1 MCILLV
7 VVDNS
12 QQAKNIME
20 GQITTIFWPLSGAFS
35 NFLAFVWCVSLF
47 LGLCLVHFPIS
58 WPFSGPFSYFL
69 AFVWCMKVS
78 KESSRAYMKF
88 VWWTGDWVPAHGHF
102 SFRNKIY
109 LFISFTNHRWFVL
122 QVYNTCDF
130 GGVALVSV
138 GEDVHILVMVPRPA
152 EAGSQFVS
160 QCIIKFIA
168 MGPKRVPVGPKMV
181 PVNAKMV

>member
-1 MCILLV
+1 MSKESAFNWLILTRSTSVNMQKILWRV
-7 VVDNS
+7 NY
-12 QQAKNIME
+12 
-20 GQITTIFWPLSGAFS
+20 
-35 NFLAFVWCVSLF
+35 FLPFVWCIFQF
-47 LGLCLVHFPIS
+47 LGPFLVHFLIS
-58 WPFSGPFSYFL
+58 LPLFGAFSYFL

-138 GEDVHILVMVPRPA
+138 GEDVHILVVVPRPA
-152 EAGSQFVS
+152 GAELV
-160 QCIIKFIA
+160 CVCVTT
-168 MGPKRVPVGPKMV
+168 GP
-181 PVNAKMV
+181 